1 MDLACKVTVPKRE
14 RPQIF
19 SLIPENSTHTH
30 YLAHANSNP
39 VMKKLF
45 NFGLGALAAAAIIAS
60 SFAFNSAPV
69 EYEYQTMTVI
79 ESIIPAGLGRSRI
92 LIDEGGNM
100 EEMKINNLYSAVGIK
115 LENIYD
121 NDIMVTAKLNEYS
134 QQGWEL
140 QFVNTGVQSPTDGG
154 KSGIYCTR
162 YLLRRAK

>member
-1 MDLACKVTVPKRE
+1 
-14 RPQIF
+14 
-19 SLIPENSTHTH
+19 
-30 YLAHANSNP
+30 
-39 VMKKLF
+39 MKKLF

-92 LIDEGGNM
+92 LVDQGGSM
-100 EEMKINNLYSAVGIK
+100 EELKINNLYSAVGIK

-121 NDIMVTAKLNEYS
+121 NDVMVNAKLNEYATD
-134 QQGWEL
+134 GWIL
-140 QFVNTGVQSPTDGG
+140 DFVNTGVQSPTDGG

-162 YLLRRAK
+162 YIFSRSL